1 MKTSVPPL
9 PQETRRASYH
19 ASADSSCAW
28 HLWGAA
34 PRAQGGKVSYPT
46 RRVLR
51 PTGHS
56 RSAASHHK
64 GRRRGTAALGG
75 EETTRARVAV
85 FIIWHCSGRAS
96 RAGAVLRLPGGV
108 TRERRVARFP
118 ADVVEEIATRCAR
131 CRYGTASLQLE
142 SASEYRGVAAGR
154 LCTREACCEYQTP
167 MHVTCQIAVE
177 ANLAPHRASR
187 CGYTLSQPQPAV
199 QGFQRVSGT
208 APGLLGYST

>member
-9 PQETRRASYH
+9 PPETRRASYR

-28 HLWGAA
+28 HLRGAA
-34 PRAQGGKVSYPT
+34 PRAQGGTISYPT
-46 RRVLR
+46 RCVLG
-51 PTGHS
+51 PTEHAH
-56 RSAASHHK
+56 SAASRHS
-64 GRRRGTAALGG
+64 GRRRGIAALSG
-75 EETTRARVAV
+75 EETTWARVAV
-85 FIIWHCSGRAS
+85 FIVWHCLDRAS
-96 RAGAVLRLPGGV
+96 RAGVVLRLPGGV
-108 TRERRVARFP
+108 TRERRAARFP
-118 ADVVEEIATRCAR
+118 ADVVEEVAGRCAR
-131 CRYGTASLQLE
+131 YRYGTASLQLE

-199 QGFQRVSGT
+199 QGFKRAVSMT
-208 APGLLGYST
+208 PGLLGYST